1 LKAKEKTVKK
11 ASTKADV
18 KRVLIHSC
26 CAPCTIYP
34 LRRLQEEGVEV
45 VGFFYNPNIHPFT
58 EFEKRLK
65 AVEEFF
71 KEEGVPLV
79 VDASYD
85 VSDFLEQTFCAD
97 VIRCEAC
104 YRMRLSRAFAAAK
117 EEGVEADAVTSTLLF
132 SKYQDHDVLMS
143 IANEESS
150 KSGVAFHYEDYRE
163 GWDEGRR
170 LCRERGI
177 YSQKYC
183 GCIISEGERY
193 SKRIKALKEGKG
205 R

>member
-1 LKAKEKTVKK
+1 MRK
-11 ASTKADV
+11 ASV
-18 KRVLIHSC
+18 KEIKKVLIHSC

-34 LRRLQEEGVEV
+34 LRRLQEEGIEV

-58 EFEKRLK
+58 EFERRLN
-65 AVEEFF
+65 AVEEYYR
-71 KEEGVPLV
+71 EVDAPLV

-85 VSDFLEQTFCAD
+85 VSAFLEKTFCND
-97 VIRCEAC
+97 VNRCEAC
-104 YRMRLSRAFAAAK
+104 YRIRLSRAFGAAREK
-117 EEGVEADAVTSTLLF
+117 GIEADAVTSTLLF
-132 SKYQDHDVLMS
+132 SKYQDHDVLVK

-150 KSGVAFHYEDYRE
+150 KSGVPFYYEDYRE
-163 GWDEGRR
+163 GWEEGRR
-170 LCRERGI
+170 LCRESGI